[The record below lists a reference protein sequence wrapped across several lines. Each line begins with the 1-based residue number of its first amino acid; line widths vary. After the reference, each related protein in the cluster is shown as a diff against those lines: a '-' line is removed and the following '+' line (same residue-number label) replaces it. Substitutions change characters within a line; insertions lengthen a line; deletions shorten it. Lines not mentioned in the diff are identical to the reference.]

1 MITIR
6 HITEADAEAVLN
18 LCTLLDQETT
28 FMMLE
33 PGERKHVFEEQKK
46 RIAAVISKPNQTFLL
61 TEDDGVPVGFLAA
74 HGGLYRRNH
83 RTVSIV
89 VGVLQAY
96 SGQGIGT
103 RLFREVEKWARE
115 QGLHRLE
122 LTVMTHNER
131 AIHLYK
137 KMGFEIEGT
146 KRGSICVGGTYIDE
160 YYMAKLLTDS

>member
-6 HITEADAEAVLN
+6 HITKADAETVLN
-18 LCTLLDQETT
+18 LCTQLDQETT

-33 PGERKHVFEEQKK
+33 PGEREPVFEEQKQ
-46 RIAAVISKPNQTFLL
+46 RIAAVVSKPNQTFLL
-61 TEDDGVPVGFLAA
+61 AEDDSVPVGFLAA
-74 HGGLYRRNH
+74 HGGLYRRDYN
-83 RTVSIV
+83 TAYIV

-96 SGQGIGT
+96 AGQGIGT

-115 QGLHRLE
+115 QELHRLE
-122 LTVMTHNER
+122 LTVMTHNKR

-146 KRGSICVGGTYIDE
+146 KRDSVCVDGTYIDE